1 MSLNKIMLIG
11 NVGKDPEVKY
21 VSNAPAPQGQENLK
35 VARFTLATTERYKA
49 KDGSTKEN
57 TEWHNIVVWRQLA
70 DVVEKYVTK
79 GSKLYV
85 EGKIYTRSY
94 EGQAGQMI
102 YRTEVNAEKI
112 ELLGS
117 PDRNT
122 QSAVPGGA
130 PNAAPRP
137 AQNGFD
143 SGWKNPAPAQ
153 NTPRQAMQRP
163 VAPVTQ
169 NNAPNYDD
177 GKDDL
182 PF

>member
-21 VSNAPAPQGQENLK
+21 VGNGPAPQGQENPK

-49 KDGSTKEN
+49 KDGSVKEN

-79 GSKLYV
+79 GRKVYV

-102 YRTEVNAEKI
+102 YRTEVNAEKV
-112 ELLGS
+112 ELLDKADGNAT
-117 PDRNT
+117 NT
-122 QSAVPGGA
+122 A
-130 PNAAPRP
+130 PNAVPR
-137 AQNGFD
+137 QFD
-143 SGWKNPAPAQ
+143 SGWKNPVQTQTAPRPTA
-153 NTPRQAMQRP
+153 QRP
-163 VAPVTQ
+163 VIPAPQ
-169 NNAPNYDD
+169 NNVVNYDD